1 MAKNCHTERNG
12 GPQGHA
18 GAQSTDAQING
29 GFSGLKNGSS
39 GGKSLS

>member
-1 MAKNCHTERNG
+1 MAKEMPYRNDEL
-12 GPQGHA
+12 QGHA
-18 GAQSTDAQING
+18 GAQSTGTQING